1 MLEFAVKNQHL
12 TLITPNAVIVADSQD
27 YLKARFKFTSDW
39 DETVKIALFS
49 RGETNVRAML
59 DENNIVTVPYQV
71 LAGEGKFDISVFGN
85 NRENADNLVITSS
98 VITLKIKKSG
108 LKNGETF
115 DESVAGLEGGVLYEI
130 TGKVTEAQEKV
141 DKAQAWAESDEAVE
155 EGKYSAK
162 HYAEA
167 AAQSATNAGQS
178 ETNAAD
184 SKDAAARSAQA
195 AAQSAQTA
203 QSAAATAASDAATA
217 AASQAAEQ
225 TSASITQTFQALLN
239 APYFGYDE
247 NGHLNFYYNR
257 EV

>member
-1 MLEFAVKNQHL
+1 MLEFAVKNQQL

-49 RGETNVRAML
+49 RDETNIRAML

-130 TGKVTEAQEKV
+130 TGKVTEAQGKV

-162 HYAEA
+162 HYAEVA
-167 AAQSATNAGQS
+167 EQAYQN
-178 ETNAAD
+178 
-184 SKDAAARSAQA
+184 AQA
-195 AAQSAQTA
+195 ISQNF
-203 QSAAATAASDAATA
+203 SD
-217 AASQAAEQ
+217 
-225 TSASITQTFQALLN
+225 LVD
-239 APYFGYDE
+239 APRFGYDE
-247 NGHLNFYYNR
+247 NGHLNLYYNR